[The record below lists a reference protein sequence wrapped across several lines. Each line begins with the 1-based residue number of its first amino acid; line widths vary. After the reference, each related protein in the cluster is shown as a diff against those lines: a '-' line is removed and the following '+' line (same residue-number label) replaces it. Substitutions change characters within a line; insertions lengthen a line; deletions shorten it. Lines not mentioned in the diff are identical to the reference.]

1 MDAGMLGRRWCPQAP
16 AIGGRATGRNEASRS
31 TTPPM
36 FLELQTANCWFNPLD
51 GCTIL
56 LWWWQGIT
64 MELRSA
70 FSTSSEASLLSKH
83 ITYSITAVSQG
94 SVILPSLV
102 NPNSSCDNFRSS
114 TKTVVW
120 RYMRG
125 ISNRFPSE
133 EWTMQLPFPATMLL
147 QDGLISLST
156 FVILLRSIAPIPCH
170 FLDS

>member
-1 MDAGMLGRRWCPQAP
+1 MESLISSFLITMWLFLHSSICTTTVYHCKNVAQKLCSNVQLGKKME
-16 AIGGRATGRNEASRS
+16 GGKREKTSSN
-31 TTPPM
+31 PWY
-36 FLELQTANCWFNPLD
+36 LHLQELQTANCWFNPLD
-51 GCTIL
+51 CCTIL

-114 TKTVVW
+114 TKTVVR
-120 RYMRG
+120 RYVRG

-133 EWTMQLPFPATMLL
+133 E
-147 QDGLISLST
+147 
-156 FVILLRSIAPIPCH
+156 
-170 FLDS
+170 